1 MPAKS
6 ASRRQAEQTIS
17 LCYNVA
23 MAPAASMP
31 VFREPNIIE
40 KVFNRAFGLLVGIGI
55 GPKYIYVLQ
64 VRGRK
69 SGKIYSSPVN
79 MVEAK
84 GKKYLVAPRGRTQW
98 VRNIEAFAELNLKRG
113 SSIQR
118 FRPRAL
124 SEEEKLPLLKLYL
137 DSFPQAVQRY
147 FPIPAGSPIEAFRP
161 LAGSYPVFE
170 LQNL

>member
-1 MPAKS
+1 MS
-6 ASRRQAEQTIS
+6 
-17 LCYNVA
+17 
-23 MAPAASMP
+23 

-40 KVFNRAFGLLVGIGI
+40 KAFNRAFGLLVGIGI
-55 GPKYIYVLQ
+55 GPKYMFVLQ

-69 SGKIYSSPVN
+69 SGNIYSSPVN
-79 MVEAK
+79 LVEAG

-98 VRNIEAFAELNLKRG
+98 VRNIEASGELSLKRG
-113 SSIQR
+113 GFIQR

-124 SEEEKLPLLKLYL
+124 SEEEKLPLLKFYL
-137 DSFPQAVQRY
+137 DSFPRAVQRY
-147 FPIPAGSPIEAFRP
+147 FPIPAGSPPEAFRP